1 MIFAFLYQ
9 VSGSIW
15 PAILMHMLTN
25 AIALSAAYAISQGWI
40 STP

>member
-25 AIALSAAYAISQGWI
+25 SLALSAAYAISQGWVP
-40 STP
+40 TP